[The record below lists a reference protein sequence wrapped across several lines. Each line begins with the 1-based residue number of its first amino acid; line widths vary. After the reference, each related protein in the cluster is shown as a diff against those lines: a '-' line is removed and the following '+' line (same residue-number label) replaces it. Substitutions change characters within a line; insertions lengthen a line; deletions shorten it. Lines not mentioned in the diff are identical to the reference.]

1 MTTRRRFIEGAMA
14 TGLLA
19 AAMPRAA
26 TAIVRGADD
35 APHVRLERVVYDG
48 RFADAQ
54 AFGQQ
59 ARLQSVATSVIDGSV
74 HDLWYDDL
82 FHRWNGAKRPIAGM
96 TDHRALLLL
105 EMMAAD
111 AGMRVVHRVHHHQA
125 GGAHVPRVYGPTAR
139 RAEILARLSAADTG
153 WAQAAAGIVTS
164 WPVVPTAVSS
174 DRSDILAA
182 RSQALDS
189 ATLVSW
195 LIR

>member
-1 MTTRRRFIEGAMA
+1 MTTRRRFIEGAIA

-19 AAMPRAA
+19 AAMPRRA
-26 TAIVRGADD
+26 TALVRRTDD
-35 APHVRLERVVYDG
+35 AAHVRLERVVYDG
-48 RFADAQ
+48 RFADAH
-54 AFGQQ
+54 AFAQE
-59 ARLQSVATSVIDGSV
+59 ARLQSVATSAIDGSV

-82 FHRWNGAKRPIAGM
+82 FHRWKSAKRPIAGM

-105 EMMAAD
+105 AMMAGD

-139 RAEILARLSAADTG
+139 RAEIMARLSAADTG

-164 WPVVPTAVSS
+164 WPEAPTPVAAN
-174 DRSDILAA
+174 RSDILAA